1 VSEEPVILVVDDD
14 PGIRDS
20 LCGELRAA
28 GYDAITAADGRAG
41 LAAFRVNLPD
51 LLLTDL
57 AMPGADGFALIAEV
71 RRFSRTPIVVISV
84 RGADADKVR
93 ALDLGADDFVT
104 KPFSIPELLARIR
117 AQLRRSS
124 PDTAGVLRFDALT
137 IDLARRRVTEGG
149 REIRLTPTEFAL
161 LELFATHAG
170 KPVLIQQIIARV
182 WESAPGTTHDT
193 VRVHVS
199 ALRRKLEPD
208 PAVPRYIVTEP
219 WVGYRFI
226 AEPGSQ

>member
-1 VSEEPVILVVDDD
+1 MSEAPVILVVDDD

-28 GYDAITAADGRAG
+28 GYDAITAPDGRAG

-51 LLLTDL
+51 LVLTDL
-57 AMPGADGFALIAEV
+57 AMPGADGFALIGEL

-84 RGADADKVR
+84 RGADADKIR

-104 KPFSIPELLARIR
+104 KPFSLPELLARVR
-117 AQLRRSS
+117 ANLRRSS
-124 PDTAGVLRFDALT
+124 ADAPGLLRFDALT
-137 IDLARRRVTEGG
+137 IDVVRRRVTEGG
-149 REIRLTPTEFAL
+149 REIRLTPTEFAI
-161 LELFATHAG
+161 LELLASQAG

-182 WESAPGTTHDT
+182 WSSLPGTTHDT

-199 ALRRKLEPD
+199 SMRRKIEPD

-219 WVGYRFI
+219 WIGYRFI
-226 AEPGSQ
+226 AEPT